1 MMEPSTIAHD
11 QRQALNI
18 QLLESQLEV
27 CLASEEIIHKEE
39 DSRRL
44 RVRILVQEEA
54 NDDLQD
60 RLAITDDR
68 IYELEETR
76 ADLQAQLEQVE
87 GVAHR
92 IEADLRAKVRE
103 NDTLKVSDSPHHNRT
118 FD

>member
-18 QLLESQLEV
+18 QLLELQHEV
-27 CLASEEIIHKEE
+27 SLASAEIIHKEE

-44 RVRILVQEEA
+44 RVRLLVQEEA

-60 RLAITDDR
+60 RLAITNDR
-68 IYELEETR
+68 IYELEKTR

-87 GVAHR
+87 GVAR
-92 IEADLRAKVRE
+92 QIEADVRAKVRE
-103 NDTLKVSDSPHHNRT
+103 IDTLKVSNSPHHNRT
-118 FD
+118 IG